1 MSQGGIIQSRLI
13 IFCHLRYSANGVQF
27 YLVSLVSY
35 LLLVYLLPD
44 LPIQIY
50 KNFSEIISTLNIFS
64 LLFCVGLLIKGHIRP
79 EVKKNEAKSCLS
91 IFFRFLKALW
101 TNLCRTSSMPV
112 SSFILECLVILAL
125 KKHIDVN
132 IKTQGWT
139 SSNGPTAG
147 WECSAGRFSRL
158 TLQSSP
164 IRSVSCEAKKW
175 TEF

>member
-1 MSQGGIIQSRLI
+1 MSRGGIIQSRLI

-79 EVKKNEAKSCLS
+79 EVKKEQMAKAKSCLS

-125 KKHIDVN
+125 KKEN
-132 IKTQGWT
+132 ISTSASKPRGGHQAMDQLQGG
-139 SSNGPTAG
+139 NA
-147 WECSAGRFSRL
+147 RL
-158 TLQSSP
+158 GASLT
-164 IRSVSCEAKKW
+164 
-175 TEF
+175 